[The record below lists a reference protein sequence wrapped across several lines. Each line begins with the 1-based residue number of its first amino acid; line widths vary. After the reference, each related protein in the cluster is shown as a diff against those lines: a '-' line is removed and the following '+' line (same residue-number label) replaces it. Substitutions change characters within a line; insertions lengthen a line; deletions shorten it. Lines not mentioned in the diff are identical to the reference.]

1 MAAFSVTQSRSA
13 LDAFYRRLRSRLGA
27 PKAITATAHKLVR
40 LFYQM
45 WATAGKYTDPGMDYY
60 EQKYQEL
67 ILKNLRNK
75 AHAQGL
81 KIVPIS
87 PEQENIPSSPTLA
100 T

>member
-1 MAAFSVTQSRSA
+1 MLFT
-13 LDAFYRRLRSRLGA
+13 GA
-27 PKAITATAHKLVR
+27 YDRAWVPQKPSPPLPTFLAR

-45 WATAGKYTDPGMDYY
+45 WATAGQYTDPGMDYY
-60 EQKYQEL
+60 EQKYQEM

-81 KIVPIS
+81 EIVPIS
-87 PEQENIPSSPTLA
+87 PEQQNTLSSPTLD